1 MCVCARWCS
10 LNFVQYCTNV
20 YKVCLHSIN
29 VSPLGILCVC
39 VCVPFPCLAS
49 FLRAGTHGPHRRL
62 AALHDS
68 LAPPFPLSPSLLC
81 SLPRL
86 LHLLSPL
93 FFHLIIVSLFSPLQF
108 CFYSL
113 LSSFSL
119 LPTSSPFIPDP
130 HGRRAF
136 GCHPL
141 SHALP
146 ASDCNVK

>member
-1 MCVCARWCS
+1 MCARWCS

-29 VSPLGILCVC
+29 VSPLGILCVRVC
-39 VCVPFPCLAS
+39 VCPSLAWLAS
-49 FLRAGTHGPHRRL
+49 SGLERMDHTDGWQRSTTAWLPLSLFL
-62 AALHDS
+62 LHSFARCLVSYTSS
-68 LAPPFPLSPSLLC
+68 LLSFFTSSSFPSFPPFSSVL
-81 SLPRL
+81 
-86 LHLLSPL
+86 
-93 FFHLIIVSLFSPLQF
+93 
-108 CFYSL
+108 YSL

>member
-1 MCVCARWCS
+1 MCARWCS

-29 VSPLGILCVC
+29 VSPLGILCVRVC

-93 FFHLIIVSLFSPLQF
+93 SFFTSSSFPSFPPFSSVFILFSLLFLFSPPR
-108 CFYSL
+108 
-113 LSSFSL
+113 
-119 LPTSSPFIPDP
+119 LPLYQTPMVDV
-130 HGRRAF
+130 HLAVT
-136 GCHPL
+136 H
-141 SHALP
+141 
-146 ASDCNVK
+146 

>member
-1 MCVCARWCS
+1 MFAFNKCIAFGNFVCAR
-10 LNFVQYCTNV
+10 
-20 YKVCLHSIN
+20 
-29 VSPLGILCVC
+29 VC
-39 VCVPFPCLAS
+39 VCPSLAWLAS
-49 FLRAGTHGPHRRL
+49 SGLERMDHTDGWQRSTTAWL
-62 AALHDS
+62 
-68 LAPPFPLSPSLLC
+68 PLSLFLLHSFARCLVSYTSSLL
-81 SLPRL
+81 S
-86 LHLLSPL
+86 